1 MPQRGITVSE
11 VENAMQSLLA
21 AGRVASVR
29 SVRHALGDRGSLTT
43 IAQHIRVVR
52 ARDEEAGVLTGTA
65 HGAALPDPVVQ
76 GLLLGAQ
83 RHWSALNDAAEAIVA
98 QAQARATEEVEA
110 AQGAERNAKAEA
122 AVARAEQEQ
131 TARALRETQA
141 ELEALQAT
149 HATLTEEHRSLGNT
163 VELTLE
169 RQRGAESLAD
179 ERRSTLEN
187 TTAAL
192 ARAESELETVR
203 GELDQVRAESTA
215 RERDLTRRANEAEV
229 LRRGAD
235 EELLRVRGRTQEL
248 EAELERERASLTS
261 IGSSLDE
268 TRRLLEAERLEHA
281 RTAGELAIQ
290 RERCEGFR
298 QTLAQSEAHSQALA
312 EMLERVNERVASAET
327 ALRTSEAIASLDRD
341 GHENESG

>member
-1 MPQRGITVSE
+1 MPQRGITVTE
-11 VENAMQSLLA
+11 VENAMQSLRA

-29 SVRHALGDRGSLTT
+29 NVRHALGDRGSLTT
-43 IAQHIRVVR
+43 IAQHIREVR
-52 ARDEEAGVLTGTA
+52 AREEEDGAMTGTS
-65 HGAALPDPVVQ
+65 HGPALPDPVVQ

-83 RHWSALNDAAEAIVA
+83 RHWTALNDAAQAIVE

-110 AQGAERNAKAEA
+110 AQGAERDARAEA
-122 AVARAEQEQ
+122 ASARGEQEQ

-163 VELTLE
+163 LELTLE
-169 RQRGAESLAD
+169 RQRGAESLAE
-179 ERRSTLEN
+179 ERRTTLGN

-192 ARAESELETVR
+192 ARAESEVETVR
-203 GELDQVRAESTA
+203 GELDQVRAKATS
-215 RERDLTRRANEAEV
+215 RERDLTRRANEAE
-229 LRRGAD
+229 RRQRDAD
-235 EELLRVRGRTQEL
+235 EELLRVHGRTQEL
-248 EAELERERASLTS
+248 EAALERERVSLTS

-268 TRRLLEAERLEHA
+268 TRTLLQAERLEHA
-281 RTAGELAIQ
+281 RTAGELAMQ

-298 QTLAQSEAHSQALA
+298 QTLAQSEAHSRALA
-312 EMLERVNERVASAET
+312 KMLERAIERVASAEA